1 MTDMKNS
8 HENYRFLT
16 CTAFQKNQAR
26 SLTRVSPP
34 RVVWGWEGVRG
45 RAHLS
50 VIEWDLD
57 AQGPRIEPNR
67 RGLRP
72 WLLHLLAT
80 MTWSKLLEPQ
90 SAHP

>member
-1 MTDMKNS
+1 M
-8 HENYRFLT
+8 
-16 CTAFQKNQAR
+16 
-26 SLTRVSPP
+26 
-34 RVVWGWEGVRG
+34 RG

-67 RGLRP
+67 RGLQP
-72 WLLHLLAT
+72 WLLHLPAT

-90 SAHP
+90 SAIPETGSKNSIYYTNIESTAMPL